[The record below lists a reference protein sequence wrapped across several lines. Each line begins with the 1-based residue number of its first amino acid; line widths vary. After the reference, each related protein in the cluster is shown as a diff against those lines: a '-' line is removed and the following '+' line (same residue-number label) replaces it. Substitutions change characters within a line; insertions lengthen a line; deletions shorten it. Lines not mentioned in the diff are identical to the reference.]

1 MTYGAGRPL
10 RDLAASRGAYA
21 VVAMFRR
28 DPDSRPTSVSDRE
41 LGVAAL
47 LLLLTVVVT
56 TILVPALA

>member
-1 MTYGAGRPL
+1 M
-10 RDLAASRGAYA
+10 
-21 VVAMFRR
+21 VAMFRR

>member
-1 MTYGAGRPL
+1 
-10 RDLAASRGAYA
+10 
-21 VVAMFRR
+21 MFRR
-28 DPDSRPTSVSDRE
+28 DPDSPPTAVSDRE